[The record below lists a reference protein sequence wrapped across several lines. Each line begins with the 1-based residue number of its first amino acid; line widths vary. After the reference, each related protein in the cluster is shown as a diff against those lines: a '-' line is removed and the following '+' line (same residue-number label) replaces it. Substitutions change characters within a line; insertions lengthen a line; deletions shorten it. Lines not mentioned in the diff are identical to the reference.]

1 MIIKTT
7 SFSIK
12 GDSRGSLIA
21 LEAKKDI
28 PFEIKRIYYIF
39 DTKEGVVRGHHAHKT
54 LQQVLICV
62 SGSCTIVLDDGK
74 ARSEVLLDKP
84 NIGLYIGPNIWR
96 EMKDFS
102 PGAVLLVLASDW
114 YNEADY
120 IRDYSEFLAYL
131 GKTRQDKNGSI

>member
-7 SFSIK
+7 NFAIK

-21 LEAKKDI
+21 LEANKDI
-28 PFEIKRIYYIF
+28 PFEIKRVYYIF

-62 SGSCTIVLDDGK
+62 SGSCTMVLDDGK
-74 ARSEVLLDKP
+74 ERTEVVLDKP
-84 NIGLYIGPNIWR
+84 NIGLYVGPNMWH

-120 IRDYSEFLAYL
+120 IRDYSEFLSYL
-131 GKTRQDKNGSI
+131 KKARQD